1 MIAIS
6 QTYELSVF
14 MLAGP
19 LCKTSSTLDIV
30 SQRQHFSNSQRP
42 QDIDVP
48 GDSASKLSEN
58 VRVASPYGDPSS
70 NMLRDDDPSGAVFLR
85 TNWQLQ
91 GYLQEQDDIIEKNGV
106 AVSLNGLNC
115 STTATE
121 VHFLS
126 YLNSLSHDDYI
137 AALENLYCYLDYRKE
152 KKVLV
157 AASAAAV
164 AHSLFCICYKYNL
177 QVENASVLLLLA
189 EIHKLSCGS
198 LLDQAMRFHHSK
210 LSSREVD
217 NCT

>member
-91 GYLQEQDDIIEKNGV
+91 GYLQEQDDIIEKNGKL
-106 AVSLNGLNC
+106 APELHP
-115 STTATE
+115 

-137 AALENLYCYLDYRKE
+137 AALENLYCYLDYRP
-152 KKVLV
+152 LLWHTPSS
-157 AASAAAV
+157 ASAT
-164 AHSLFCICYKYNL
+164 STICKLRML
-177 QVENASVLLLLA
+177 QFFFYLLKFTS
-189 EIHKLSCGS
+189 IPTVVCS
-198 LLDQAMRFHHSK
+198 LL
-210 LSSREVD
+210 
-217 NCT
+217 